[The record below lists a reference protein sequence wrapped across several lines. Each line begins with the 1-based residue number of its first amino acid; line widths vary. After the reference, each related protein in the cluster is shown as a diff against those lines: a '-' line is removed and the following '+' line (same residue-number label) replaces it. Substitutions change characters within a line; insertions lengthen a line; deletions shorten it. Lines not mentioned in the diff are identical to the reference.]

1 VSEPSA
7 THGGTPEIRRV
18 AVLGAGTMGAAIA
31 AHAANAGLDVDLL
44 DIAPTELTE
53 HERGRGLALDHPEV
67 RNRVVRAGF
76 ERMTKAR
83 PAALASPA
91 LAERIRLGNFEDDFD
106 RIAAADWVVE
116 AIIER
121 LEPKQD
127 VMARVEK
134 TARPDAIVSSNTSGI
149 PLSAIA
155 EGRSGEFRRRF
166 LGTHFFNPPRYLKLV
181 ELIPLA
187 DTDPAVLER
196 MRTLLEDVLGK
207 GPVVAKDT
215 PNFIA
220 NRLGSF
226 AGMYDPRYAFD
237 HGYSIEEVDALTG
250 PLLGRPK
257 TATFRLM
264 DQVGLDVAVGVA
276 RNLYDLVPDD
286 ESRAD
291 LRVPSQLDR
300 MLQAGRLGLKTGA
313 GFYRRDRR
321 DGETVF
327 DVVDVDTLDYRPS
340 QRPDLPIVPA
350 ARQHDDLGERLR
362 LILDRAD
369 EDRGARYVR
378 DTLLP
383 SLGYAA
389 RRVPEIADSL
399 VEVDHAMEWGFGHQA
414 GPFRT
419 WDLIG
424 VARVV
429 AEMDRLDIAVAGWV
443 RDFLAAGNQR
453 FYRDGA
459 VYSPVTESYE
469 PVPSDPKVL
478 DLDARKAEVGE
489 LAANDSASLVDLGDQ
504 VLCFEIHS
512 QASVLD
518 AGVIE
523 LGRRALD
530 ELRGGRWR
538 GMVIANQAR
547 NFCVGANLAE
557 VGMTAY
563 QGGFD
568 QVREASLALQR
579 VLQGFRYAP
588 RPVVAAP
595 HGQTLGGGAEVCM
608 HADRV
613 VASLETYIGLV
624 EVGVGLIPAGGGCKE
639 LLRRIV
645 SPAMRAAGDVP
656 ALPFVQRV
664 LETIGTAK
672 VATSALEARELG
684 FLSEDDRVVLHPDH
698 LLHDAKR
705 EVLALAGG
713 YSPPVR
719 DRSIYA
725 AGLPTLAALEL
736 GVRTLQWSGMASEHD
751 VLIGTRLA
759 RVLCGGELS
768 EPQWVDEER
777 ILELEREAFVDLLH
791 EQKTMERIQYLL
803 TTGKPLRN

>member
-1 VSEPSA
+1 VSQPSA

-44 DIAPTELTE
+44 DIAPTDLTDQ
-53 HERGRGLALDHPEV
+53 ERERGLALDHPEV

-83 PAALASPA
+83 PAALASPV
-91 LAERIRLGNFEDDFD
+91 LADRIRLGNFEDDFD

-121 LEPKQD
+121 LEPKRD
-127 VMARVEK
+127 VLARVEK
-134 TARPDAIVSSNTSGI
+134 TARDDATISSNTSGI

-155 EGRSGEFRRRF
+155 EGRSAEFRRRF

-187 DTDPAVLER
+187 DTDPGVLQR
-196 MRTLLEDVLGK
+196 MRAFMEDVLGK

-226 AGMYDPRYAFD
+226 AGMYDLRYVFD
-237 HGYSIEEVDALTG
+237 HGYTVEEVEALTG

-286 ESRAD
+286 ESRED
-291 LRVPSQLDR
+291 LRVPEQLDR
-300 MLQAGRLGLKTGA
+300 MLRAGRLGLKTGA
-313 GFYRRDRR
+313 GFFRRDRR
-321 DGETVF
+321 DGQTVF
-327 DVVDVDTLDYRPS
+327 DVIDIDTLDYRPS
-340 QRPDLPIVPA
+340 QRPDLPIVAA
-350 ARQHDDLGERLR
+350 ARERRDLGERLR
-362 LILDRAD
+362 LLLDRAG

-399 VEVDHAMEWGFGHQA
+399 VEVDHAMEWGFGHEA

-429 AEMDRLDIAVAGWV
+429 DEMEGLGIAVAGWV
-443 RDFLAAGNQR
+443 RDFLTAGKQR
-453 FYRDGA
+453 FYQDDA
-459 VYSPVTESYE
+459 VYSPVTGDYQ
-469 PVPSDPKVL
+469 PIPRDPKVV
-478 DLDARKAEVGE
+478 DLDRRKAEAGE

-504 VLCFEIHS
+504 VLCLEIHS
-512 QASVLD
+512 PASAID
-518 AGVIE
+518 AGV
-523 LGRRALD
+523 LQQGQRALD
-530 ELRGGRWR
+530 ELRSGRWR
-538 GMVIANQAR
+538 GLVIANQAR
-547 NFCVGANLAE
+547 NFCVGANLGE
-557 VGMTAY
+557 VGMAAY
-563 QGGFD
+563 QGAYD
-568 QVREASLALQR
+568 QVREASRALQEL
-579 VLQGFRYAP
+579 LQGFRYAP
-588 RPVVAAP
+588 RPVVVAA
-595 HGQTLGGGAEVCM
+595 HGQTLGGGAEICM

-624 EVGVGLIPAGGGCKE
+624 EVGVGVLPAGGGCKE
-639 LLRRIV
+639 LLRRVV
-645 SPAMRAAGDVP
+645 SPAMRAGGDVP

-672 VATSALEARELG
+672 VATSAIEARELG
-684 FLSEDDRVVLHPDH
+684 FLSDEDDVVLHPDH
-698 LLHDAKR
+698 LLHAAR
-705 EVLALAGG
+705 LQVLAMADG
-713 YSPPVR
+713 YRPPAR
-719 DRSIYA
+719 DHTIYA

-736 GVRTLQWSGMASEHD
+736 GVRTMQWSGLASEHD
-751 VLIGTRLA
+751 VLIGTKLA

-768 EPQWVDEER
+768 QPQWVGEEH
-777 ILELEREAFVDLLH
+777 ILALEREAFVELLR
-791 EQKTMERIQYLL
+791 EPKTMERIQYLL